1 MFAMKTIILTAI
13 FSLTITAPLLAD
25 DTNVLGDD
33 KSRVS
38 YAIGMMLG
46 TRWKQE
52 GIDVSNEVVLRA
64 LNDIQAGR
72 TTLLT
77 EQQMGET
84 LSQFQRGL
92 AAKAEQRRQEM
103 GQKNRQAG
111 EAFLAQNKAK
121 AGGRYAA
128 GRPAI
133 QSHHRRNRALAHGRR
148 HGDGEL

>member
-1 MFAMKTIILTAI
+1 MKTIILTAI

-38 YAIGMMLG
+38 FAIGMMLG

-77 EQQMGET
+77 EQEMGQT
-84 LSQFQRGL
+84 LSQFQRGM
-92 AAKAEQRRQEM
+92 AAKAEKRRQEM
-103 GQKNRQAG
+103 G
-111 EAFLAQNKAK
+111 
-121 AGGRYAA
+121 
-128 GRPAI
+128 
-133 QSHHRRNRALAHGRR
+133 
-148 HGDGEL
+148 